1 MFTETSPHPSSP
13 WRLVRESLA
22 YQISKMHQAGGL
34 PEDGQPLNKEGA
46 KFNDI
51 KRTTTN
57 NPIQSVASTALS
69 NP

>member
-1 MFTETSPHPSSP
+1 MASGKAWHTKSPKCI
-13 WRLVRESLA
+13 RLV
-22 YQISKMHQAGGL
+22 GF

-51 KRTTTN
+51 KKTTTN